1 MKYKVTITEYLQK
14 EIIVDADNEQEAI
27 DTVED
32 NYYSM
37 HPEEKYILTPDDYIT
52 TDFNAEEY
60 EEN

>member
-1 MKYKVTITEYLQK
+1 MKYKVAITEYLQK

-37 HPEEKYILTPDDYIT
+37 HPGKEYILTPDNYIT